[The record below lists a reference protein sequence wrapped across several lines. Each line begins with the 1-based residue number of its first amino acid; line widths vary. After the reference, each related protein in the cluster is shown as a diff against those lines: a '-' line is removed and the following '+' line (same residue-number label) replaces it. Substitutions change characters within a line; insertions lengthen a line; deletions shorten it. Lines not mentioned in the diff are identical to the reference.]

1 MPAPV
6 RAAPVPAPARAVG
19 GEHGVSA
26 RPDRPPIE
34 QARALAGWL
43 AGPRSR
49 ALQRATIGRRE
60 RVLDAGSGHG
70 IVTAELAR
78 RAAGATIALDIDAAA
93 LAGGDYPAEGAR
105 VCGDARALPFRDAS
119 FDLVFF
125 QNVLLWVGDTPTAL
139 AEAARVLAPEGAL
152 VALEPDYGGMME
164 HPDLGLRAIWL
175 DALERAGADPL
186 IGRRLPGLCAAVG
199 LQPWVELTHI
209 PAPAEAK
216 APALL
221 LGLPL
226 TPDERRRVEGARP
239 LIAAAAGGWSVF
251 LHVPYLLV
259 VAHRD

>member
-6 RAAPVPAPARAVG
+6 RAAPVPAPARAGG
-19 GEHGVSA
+19 GERRVSE
-26 RPDRPPIE
+26 RPDRPPIA
-34 QARALAGWL
+34 QGRALAGWL

-49 ALQRATIGRRE
+49 ALQRAAIGRRE
-60 RVLDAGSGHG
+60 RVLDVGSGPG
-70 IVTAELAR
+70 IVTAELTR
-78 RAAGATIALDIDAAA
+78 RAAGETVALDIAEAA
-93 LAGGDYPAEGAR
+93 LADGDYPPEGAR

-125 QNVLLWVGDTPTAL
+125 QNVLLWVGDAPTAV
-139 AEAARVLAPEGAL
+139 AEAARVLAPGGAL
-152 VALEPDYGGMME
+152 VALEPDYGGMIE
-164 HPDLGLRAIWL
+164 HPDLGLRVIWL

-199 LQPWVELTHI
+199 LQPWVELAHI
-209 PAPAEAK
+209 PAPAEAE
-216 APALL
+216 ATALL

-226 TPDERRRVEGARP
+226 TPGERRQVEGARP
-239 LIAAAAGGWSVF
+239 IIAAAAGGWSVF